1 MKKKILLYAL
11 IGAPVGVTVG
21 TVITI
26 LISLTAGD
34 GNFYPVVPSLIE
46 KCGNELNAV
55 IVQTVCLLIYGA
67 VWAAASLIWRMD
79 EWSITRQTITHLII
93 CSGTTF
99 PVAYFMYWM
108 EHSVW
113 GILSY
118 FGIFLGIYLV
128 IWLSLYLSIKRKIRQ
143 INTRFR
149 NSASSDLS

>member
-1 MKKKILLYAL
+1 MKKMVLLYAL
-11 IGAPVGVTVG
+11 IGAPVGVTIG

-34 GNFYPVVPSLIE
+34 GNFYPVVPILSE
-46 KCGNELNAV
+46 KCNNELNAV

-67 VWAAASLIWRMD
+67 VWSAASLIWRM
-79 EWSITRQTITHLII
+79 EGWNITRQTITHLII
-93 CSGTTF
+93 CSGITF

-108 EHSVW
+108 EHSIW

-118 FGIFLGIYLV
+118 FGIFQAIYLV

-143 INTRFR
+143 INKRFQH
-149 NSASSDLS
+149 SS